1 MTDTAPPPSD
11 PTGRTG
17 PTGPAGRNEP
27 AGPPPDTLNEIGVL
41 RRREIEARIVAPL
54 LARFAEEFGAE
65 RVHAVAR
72 DVIVDV
78 ARTQGRA
85 LAEALG
91 GNDIDAFASSLGAW
105 TKDDALRVEVVEHSA
120 DTYAFNVTR
129 CRYAELYRALG
140 IAELGALLSCD
151 RDGTMVEGFN
161 DRMRFER
168 TQTIMGGATHCDFRY
183 TLEPPAETA
192 VAAPG
197 T

>member
-11 PTGRTG
+11 PTG
-17 PTGPAGRNEP
+17 PAGRNEP
-27 AGPPPDTLNEIGVL
+27 AGAPPDTLNEIGVL
-41 RRREIEARIVAPL
+41 RRREIEARIVAP
-54 LARFAEEFGAE
+54 
-65 RVHAVAR
+65 
-72 DVIVDV
+72 
-78 ARTQGRA
+78 
-85 LAEALG
+85 
-91 GNDIDAFASSLGAW
+91 
-105 TKDDALRVEVVEHSA
+105 
-120 DTYAFNVTR
+120 
-129 CRYAELYRALG
+129 
-140 IAELGALLSCD
+140 LLSCD